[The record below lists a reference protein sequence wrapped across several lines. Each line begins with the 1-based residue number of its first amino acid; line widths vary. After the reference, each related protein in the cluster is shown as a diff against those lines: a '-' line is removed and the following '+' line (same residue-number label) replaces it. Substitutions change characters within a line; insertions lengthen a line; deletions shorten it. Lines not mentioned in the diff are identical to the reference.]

1 MRERPILFSA
11 PMVCAILEGRKTQT
25 RRVLKPQPFWNGG
38 SYDRERHEIRCYC
51 DALPPGALLRR
62 VGGVRHGYVA
72 SNYEDGDEGVAGV
85 FIGDRLW
92 VRETW
97 RYAREPHCRCPQAS
111 MADPCDR
118 WKAGE
123 GCESVKGKVLYRA
136 DGEIATGRWRPS
148 IHMPRWA
155 SRITLE
161 VTSVNVERLQ
171 SISEADARE
180 EGLRGITKDGQLI
193 KYGVPDRDGL
203 PGNDDCGWPWCEWRT
218 DPREAFQKLWN
229 TINGPGAW
237 DQNPW
242 VAAYTFKV
250 LDTKGPGNE
259 Q

>member
-161 VTSVNVERLQ
+161 VTGVKVERLQ
-171 SISEADARE
+171 DISEADAKA
-180 EGLRGITKDGQLI
+180 EGAAWHDGGQI
-193 KYGVPDRDGL
+193 HHS
-203 PGNDDCGWPWCEWRT
+203 GWRHDWGDVHADARSSFA
-218 DPREAFQKLWN
+218 RLWN

-242 VAAYTFKV
+242 VSAYTFKV
-250 LDTKGPGNE
+250 LDTKGAGR
-259 Q
+259 

>member
-1 MRERPILFSA
+1 MNPAERGGSWMGFGLRDGDAMKEHPILFSA
-11 PMVCAILEGRKTQT
+11 PMVRAILEGRKTQT
-25 RRVLKPQPFWNGG
+25 RRVLKPQPTEDHGTQFSVGEFYTIFVARNG
-38 SYDRERHEIRCYC
+38 DEM
-51 DALPPGALLRR
+51 PGEE
-62 VGGVRHGYVA
+62 VFGVT
-72 SNYEDGDEGVAGV
+72 NYDGDYAAPL
-85 FIGDRLW
+85 IAPGDRLW

-161 VTSVNVERLQ
+161 VTGVKVERLQ
-171 SISEADARE
+171 DISAADVIA
-180 EGLRGITKDGQLI
+180 EGVCT
-193 KYGVPDRDGL
+193 RDGY
-203 PGNDDCGWPWCEWRT
+203 PI
-218 DPREAFQKLWN
+218 REVVAGPHEPFAVLWEI
-229 TINGPGAW
+229 INGPGAW
-237 DQNPW
+237 EQNPW

-250 LDTKGPGNE
+250 LDTKGVG